1 MPFYARTISVAAL
14 CLFCADAAFAT
25 TFCAGTPDELT
36 AALLA
41 AEQDTANSDEIR
53 IRVGHFVAPAAGW
66 HIDVQR
72 RGIAIE
78 GGYTDAQ
85 CQSRSLD
92 ASLTVLDGG
101 SAVRPLT
108 IDTSFVA
115 QQTPTA
121 IIVRGL
127 TIENGVANLSGGLKI
142 SDSGPIYNGTVL
154 VERNIFR
161 NNAAG
166 GLQAST
172 DGSTFDGT
180 VYLIVRGNLFAGNRA
195 SDGAAATL
203 YSDNG
208 IDVIGNTVS
217 GNQSFDTTQ
226 ATRTTFVTFTFSQI
240 TYSNNVFWANN
251 PDNLAGTFDIR
262 GDSPF
267 RVDLAADLFNNDL
280 QAVLG
285 TPGTQVG
292 NLSVD
297 PAFSDPVGGNY
308 RLASGSLLI
317 DAGTDTP
324 LGGAAAQDLDG
335 NARMQGLHVDIG
347 AFETASDDIF
357 RDSFE

>member
-1 MPFYARTISVAAL
+1 
-14 CLFCADAAFAT
+14 
-25 TFCAGTPDELT
+25 
-36 AALLA
+36 
-41 AEQDTANSDEIR
+41 
-53 IRVGHFVAPAAGW
+53 
-66 HIDVQR
+66 
-72 RGIAIE
+72 
-78 GGYTDAQ
+78 
-85 CQSRSLD
+85 
-92 ASLTVLDGG
+92 
-101 SAVRPLT
+101 VRPLT
-108 IDTSFVA
+108 IDTTFA
-115 QQTPTA
+115 PQQTPTA

-127 TIENGVANLSGGLKI
+127 TIENGVATLSGGLKI

-161 NNAAG
+161 NNGAG

-195 SDGAAATL
+195 NDGAAATL
-203 YSDNG
+203 FSDNG

-226 ATRTTFVTFTFSQI
+226 AMRTTFVTFTFSQI

-280 QAVLG
+280 QAVSG

-297 PAFSDPVGGNY
+297 PAFVNPADANY
-308 RLASGSLLI
+308 RLAAGSLLI
-317 DAGTDTP
+317 DAGTDAP
-324 LGGAAAQDLDG
+324 LGGATTTDLDG
-335 NARMQGLHVDIG
+335 NARIQGLHADIG
-347 AFETASDDIF
+347 AFESAPVSIF
-357 RDSFE
+357 RDGFE